1 MIDGGTLATSRPW
14 LPATMHQGDGATVT
28 TWLPTIDAGAGRPAP
43 RVGTTPPRGL
53 PRGAPSCSLAPS
65 ARAGFRASS
74 SSARLSRIGPGALD
88 ADGEP
93 ANAAYFGRNAGGALD
108 ARGEPGRGSPC
119 VEARDDR
126 QPRAGPHVEA
136 PAAGDDPPGRRRTVT
151 TWLPM
156 IHGTALDAHATARDD
171 ARPASWS
178 PRRGPGCRQSDRA
191 PSTAAVDPAAV
202 RLASRPAMI
211 DSRKP
216 AHVEA
221 RAAGDDAPGRRRRG
235 ENLAADDPRH
245 GPRWPRWTR
254 PRFALRRAPR

>member
-1 MIDGGTLATSRPW
+1 MAAVDPAAVRLASRPSMIDGGTLATSRPW

-53 PRGAPSCSLAPS
+53 PRGAPSCSLAPL
-65 ARAGFRASS
+65 ARAVFRASS

-108 ARGEPGRGSPC
+108 ARGGPGRGSPC

-156 IHGTALDAHATARDD
+156 IHGTALDARGGPGRGSPCVEARDD
-171 ARPASWS
+171 RQPQAG
-178 PRRGPGCRQSDRA
+178 PRRGPGCRR
-191 PSTAAVDPAAV
+191 
-202 RLASRPAMI
+202 
-211 DSRKP
+211 
-216 AHVEA
+216 
-221 RAAGDDAPGRRRRG
+221 
-235 ENLAADDPRH
+235 
-245 GPRWPRWTR
+245 
-254 PRFALRRAPR
+254 